1 MSSPTQRVTRWIT
14 LLAVLLCLVSLCL
27 GHQLLP
33 SACLRLVGG
42 FADTPT
48 PTPWQSPLAS
58 GAVERLATETPSAS
72 PMLPPPTTQPTEPGE
87 AATVLTVLY
96 DNNPADLRLT
106 AAWGFACLI
115 ESQGGT
121 ILFDTGG
128 DGAILMQNMATL
140 GIDPAAIDAVV
151 LSHNHADHVGGLQA
165 LLGSNDHLVVYIPG
179 SFPEEFGRRVRERAR
194 VVEVGGPME
203 IIEGV
208 HTTGEMG
215 TTIVEQSLIV
225 ETARG
230 LVVVTG
236 CAHPGIV
243 EIVRRAAAQGEIDL
257 VIGGFHLRDRSR
269 GDVQVV
275 IEDLLALGMRRI
287 APCHCTGAEATVEF
301 EAAFGSG
308 FVPCGVGTVITIE
321 P

>member
-1 MSSPTQRVTRWIT
+1 M
-14 LLAVLLCLVSLCL
+14 
-27 GHQLLP
+27 
-33 SACLRLVGG
+33 LR
-42 FADTPT
+42 
-48 PTPWQSPLAS
+48 
-58 GAVERLATETPSAS
+58 
-72 PMLPPPTTQPTEPGE
+72 
-87 AATVLTVLY
+87 VLY
-96 DNNPADLRLT
+96 DNNPADPRLT

-115 ESQGGT
+115 ETAAGT

-128 DGAILMQNMATL
+128 DGPILLQNMAAL
-140 GIDPAAIDAVV
+140 GVDPAAIDAVV
-151 LSHNHADHVGGLQA
+151 LSHNHADHVGGLKA

-179 SFPEEFGRRVRERAR
+179 SFPEEFGRQVGERAR
-194 VVEVGGPME
+194 VAEVGGPME

-243 EIVRRAAAQGEIDL
+243 DVVRRAAAQGEIDL
-257 VIGGFHLRDRSR
+257 VIGGFHLKDRSQ
-269 GDVQVV
+269 GDVQAV
-275 IEDLLALGMRRI
+275 IEELLALGVRRV
-287 APCHCTGAEATVEF
+287 APCHCTGADATAEF

-308 FVPCGVGTVITIE
+308 FVPCGVGSVITIE

>member
-1 MSSPTQRVTRWIT
+1 MI
-14 LLAVLLCLVSLCL
+14 LMCLMALCL
-27 GHQLLP
+27 GHAMEGFVLP
-33 SACLRLVGG
+33 PMEGH
-42 FADTPT
+42 ADEAGDTVMVKPSRV
-48 PTPWQSPLAS
+48 PIQ
-58 GAVERLATETPSAS
+58 GAVVTPSPEPTRAAPVSGTET
-72 PMLPPPTTQPTEPGE
+72 E
-87 AATVLTVLY
+87 AARRAGPVILTVAY
-96 DNNPADLRLT
+96 ANNPFDPRLRS
-106 AAWGFACLI
+106 AWGFACLV
-115 ESQGGT
+115 ETPYGVV
-121 ILFDTGG
+121 LFDTGR

-151 LSHNHADHVGGLQA
+151 LSHNHSDHIGGLEA

-179 SFPEEFGRRVRERAR
+179 SFPEEFGRQVRERAR

-243 EIVRRAAAQGEIDL
+243 EIMRRAAAQGEIDL
-257 VIGGFHLRDRSR
+257 VIGGFHLRDRSQ
-269 GDVQVV
+269 GDVQAV
-275 IEDLLALGMRRI
+275 IEDLLALGVRRV
-287 APCHCTGAEATVEF
+287 APCHCTGAEATNAF
-301 EAAFGSG
+301 EAAFGLG